1 MTEKRAHSIQG
12 LFDSLQ
18 PPDGPSN
25 LFFFSAKEDVWS
37 ESPFQQ
43 LFHYRT
49 VKKRVHSGGSADFDR
64 PAVSDMPTIT
74 CDVQKPSLHDA
85 IEHHFTDDKTEV
97 LYPLLLFLNL
107 LFPFQTYMD
116 TLPEVFFVSLNRFCY
131 NNTSGTSKIHTELQI
146 PKNIYMDRYMHRNYN
161 LVKEIH
167 KQREILRREHDE
179 YTARCN
185 G

>member
-1 MTEKRAHSIQG
+1 MTEKRTHSIQG

-107 LFPFQTYMD
+107 FFSLPDLHGHAARGLLRQFEPFLLQQHQRDIQNPYRTPN
-116 TLPEVFFVSLNRFCY
+116 PEKYLHGSL
-131 NNTSGTSKIHTELQI
+131 H
-146 PKNIYMDRYMHRNYN
+146 
-161 LVKEIH
+161 
-167 KQREILRREHDE
+167 
-179 YTARCN
+179 A
-185 G
+185 